1 MYGLHNYHNYVAVEY
16 CVLIDGHVLD
26 TRPMELLKVK
36 EQQQVS
42 QCETRKQDPR
52 DETVRGTLP
61 IFKLRSKEDRE
72 GWKKLVSDKY
82 FMF

>member
-1 MYGLHNYHNYVAVEY
+1 
-16 CVLIDGHVLD
+16 
-26 TRPMELLKVK
+26 MELLKVK

-42 QCETRKQDPR
+42 QSENRKQDPR
-52 DETVRGTLP
+52 DETVRGVLP

>member
-1 MYGLHNYHNYVAVEY
+1 
-16 CVLIDGHVLD
+16 
-26 TRPMELLKVK
+26 MELLKVK

-42 QCETRKQDPR
+42 QSENRKQDLR
-52 DETVRGTLP
+52 DETVRGVLP
-61 IFKLRSKEDRE
+61 IFQLRSKEDRE